1 MTTPGTG
8 HMKAAAERIVIVFRG
23 ILMAEILC
31 CARFQCDRLRAEI
44 TVNNMMASGRM
55 MVEIVVIAVVV
66 IGIVVMAIS
75 GHEVEVAGGGIID
88 WVCPR
93 SSCGLQPETRS
104 CRPCASQRRER

>member
-1 MTTPGTG
+1 
-8 HMKAAAERIVIVFRG
+8 
-23 ILMAEILC
+23 
-31 CARFQCDRLRAEI
+31 
-44 TVNNMMASGRM
+44 M

-104 CRPCASQRRER
+104 CRPCASQRCECLLLKKVLLKKVLLKKHQRDIRSPAPN